1 MSKDNDLINV
11 NLTEAYLRTPARL
24 LGYNGFQHSK
34 GHNAQRGTTLK
45 AGAFNTHSARIL
57 DG

>member
-34 GHNAQRGTTLK
+34 GHNAKGRGFQHPQRPYT
-45 AGAFNTHSARIL
+45 
-57 DG
+57 